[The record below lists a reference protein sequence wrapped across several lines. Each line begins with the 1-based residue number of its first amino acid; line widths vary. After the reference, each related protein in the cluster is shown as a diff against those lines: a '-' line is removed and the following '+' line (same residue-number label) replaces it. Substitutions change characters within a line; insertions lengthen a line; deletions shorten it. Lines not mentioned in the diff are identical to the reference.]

1 MAVLYSG
8 TGREFTIHT
17 SQQENAMIGI
27 DVHYG
32 RTDGAGYYL
41 IRIPKY
47 TIDGKRLMPR
57 VAITSADGSLT
68 GAKCSALDYAKRE
81 NTVFVLNA
89 GLFNTATLLPQGQ
102 TIVAGISYTDSPM
115 TDDMGTAISD
125 AECYP
130 LCIDGNGDLSAPY
143 DRSVSTAAMIG
154 DGVKY
159 AVTGWGQLM
168 GTFVQSGTDKFNE
181 IVHPG
186 NYIRQCIGQ
195 YDNGDYMV
203 CTVDAGRN
211 GIAANDAGMTYA
223 ALAELLAAQG
233 VKFAYA
239 LDGGGSTETV
249 IGKRQ
254 INPVYEGT
262 SGRKIP
268 TVIRFDVVEA

>member
-8 TGREFTIHT
+8 MGTELTIQT
-17 SQQENAMIGI
+17 AQRENAIASM
-27 DVHYG
+27 DVQYG
-32 RTDGAGYYL
+32 RAEGACYCL

-57 VAITSADGSLT
+57 VAVTSEDGSLT
-68 GAKCSALDYAKRE
+68 GAKCSALEYAKRE

-89 GLFNTATLLPQGQ
+89 GLFNTTTLLPQGQ
-102 TIVAGISYTDSPM
+102 TIVDGISVTDTPM

-130 LCIDGNGDLSAPY
+130 LCIDKNGDLSAPY
-143 DRSVSTAAMIG
+143 GRSVSAATMISE
-154 DGVKY
+154 GVKY
-159 AVTGWGQLM
+159 AVTGWGQLL
-168 GTFVQSGTDKFNE
+168 GNFAQSGTDKFNE

-186 NYIRQCIGQ
+186 KYIRQCIGQ

-203 CTVDAGRN
+203 CTVDAARN
-211 GIAANDAGMTYA
+211 GMAANDAGMTYDGLA
-223 ALAELLAAQG
+223 ALLMDKG

-249 IGKRQ
+249 LGMRQ
-254 INPVYEGT
+254 INPVYEGD
-262 SGRKIP
+262 SGRVVS
-268 TVIRFDVVEA
+268 TVIRFDVVDA